1 MTASGFQ
8 PAVTLSA
15 TYGAGG
21 SVIAPRLA
29 EVLGFPF
36 IDRLI
41 SADLSQDAA
50 REEAR
55 YQAKSGEGLGE
66 GEREIAPAGR
76 FLSYFARAASV
87 GAMLAPEPIVDDDDT
102 IRANAEAALHGVAN
116 GDPAVILG
124 RAAAI
129 ALRQRPRTFHVRLD
143 GPVHRRVDWA
153 AQFENLSVEDAK
165 KRQSETDRA
174 RTLFVKRLY
183 HVDPADPG
191 LYHMILD
198 PTVMGV
204 EPAVSVIAAAA
215 RAFFEAHPENS

>member
-1 MTASGFQ
+1 MTGSRFG
-8 PAVTLSA
+8 PVVTVSA

-29 EVLGFPF
+29 EELQLPF

-41 SADLSQDAA
+41 SADMSQEAA
-50 REEAR
+50 RDERSAE
-55 YQAKSGEGLGE
+55 SLGE

-87 GAMLAPEPIVDDDDT
+87 GAMLAPEPIIDDDDT
-102 IRANAEAALHGVAN
+102 IRANAESALHGVAG

-124 RAAAI
+124 RAGAV
-129 ALRQRPRTFHVRLD
+129 ALRERPRTFHVRLD
-143 GPVHRRVDWA
+143 GPLGRRVQWA
-153 AQFENLSVEDAK
+153 AQFEHLSLEDAR

-183 HVDPADPG
+183 HTDPSDPS

-204 EPAVSVIAAAA
+204 EPAVRVIAAAA
-215 RAFFEAHPENS
+215 TAYFEAHPEDD

>member
-1 MTASGFQ
+1 MTGSRFE
-8 PAVTLSA
+8 PVVTVSA

-29 EVLGFPF
+29 EKLGAPF

-41 SADLSQDAA
+41 SADMSQDAA
-50 REEAR
+50 REEAKSA
-55 YQAKSGEGLGE
+55 AKSGEGLGE

-102 IRANAEAALHGVAN
+102 IRSNAESALRGVAN
-116 GDPAVILG
+116 GEPAVILG

-129 ALRQRPRTFHVRLD
+129 ALRDRPRAFHVRLD
-143 GPVHRRVDWA
+143 GPVERRVGWA
-153 AQFENLSVEDAK
+153 AQFEHLSLEDAK

-174 RTLFVKRLY
+174 RALFVKRLY
-183 HVDPADPG
+183 RVDPSDPS

-198 PTVMGV
+198 PTVIGA
-204 EPAVSVIAAAA
+204 EPAVEVIAMAA
-215 RAFFEAHPENS
+215 RAFFEAHPEHD